1 MSYIFFELVDLCKHK
16 IFQIVMQVI
25 IFLSWQCQDHFLC
38 LKKERCLT
46 NICRCSNISKWT
58 SSIWKMYVVWILYFS
73 YSYIACKNMEK
84 LIHSTRKYLKSI
96 ISRHPQKFSTFQ
108 KKKICF
114 GPSTTTFRGSWMIC
128 KTINCS

>member
-25 IFLSWQCQDHFLC
+25 IFVSWQCQDHFLC

-58 SSIWKMYVVWILYFS
+58 SSIWKMYVLVWILYFS

-84 LIHSTRKYLKSI
+84 LIH
-96 ISRHPQKFSTFQ
+96 
-108 KKKICF
+108 KKKF
-114 GPSTTTFRGSWMIC
+114 EKHNFKAPSKVFDISKKKFVLGHPPLHSEVAGWNA
-128 KTINCS
+128 KQ